1 MKNDCQANSAMQS
14 THIRVAKEL
23 GAESL
28 VERCYAENGTEYE
41 KAVHDLLVFTKAFTV
56 TVIDDGKRQNVPDL
70 LVRLGKMEA
79 LIECK
84 SATKNPALINKED
97 AWAVVQKAADYDQS
111 MRRITLGK
119 PAFDETSKLE
129 GRRFNRSDADRER
142 GIRRSCVAAP
152 AKEPDAR
159 RVYGLDN
166 SAWGF
171 RA

>member
-14 THIRVAKEL
+14 AHIRVAKEL

-28 VERCYAENGTEYE
+28 VEHCYAENGTGYE

-56 TVIDDGKRQNVPDL
+56 TVIDDGKRPKCTGLACSTRKDGSPYRMQERHEGPSAYQQGRCVDRGSKSRRL
-70 LVRLGKMEA
+70 LTRTCGASHWVSLR
-79 LIECK
+79 
-84 SATKNPALINKED
+84 
-97 AWAVVQKAADYDQS
+97 
-111 MRRITLGK
+111 
-119 PAFDETSKLE
+119 TSKLE

-166 SAWGF
+166 NAWGF